1 MAPAISLLSSSS
13 PPGSSQVMKKGA
25 GAPRGHVTRADPG
38 NGQGKDGSVCD
49 DLSPGKLFCQGAFAG
64 YNESDAILSAKI
76 IFISG

>member
-1 MAPAISLLSSSS
+1 
-13 PPGSSQVMKKGA
+13 MKKGA
-25 GAPRGHVTRADPG
+25 GAPRGHVPRAIPV
-38 NGQGKDGSVCD
+38 NRKKVHRISLCNEEGKDGSVCD